1 MTDGFVAILSTD
13 RRFAEMLMAE
23 FTFLRI
29 SARIAE
35 TAEAAKGASL
45 VLLDLDTVHT
55 PPKDFGGRMI
65 GFTKSAALSPHH
77 AGRECTIIL
86 RRPFEL
92 RLLRREVAALLTDPQ
107 DREASLSDERRVASS
122 SRPALI
128 LDRTR
133 GVLSY
138 GETVIPLGPNEAAI
152 MDCLLAHR
160 GEPVSRE
167 LLAERIG
174 RSDANK
180 LEVYICYLR
189 RKMRVLPEGERI
201 VTVRKQGY
209 MMP

>member
-1 MTDGFVAILSTD
+1 MTDGFVAVLSTD

-45 VLLDLDTVHT
+45 VLWDLDTVHT
-55 PPKDFGGRMI
+55 PPKGFGGRMI
-65 GFTKSAALSPHH
+65 GFTKSSALSPHH

-107 DREASLSDERRVASS
+107 DGEASLSKDRVPS
-122 SRPALI
+122 SRPTLI
-128 LDRTR
+128 LDRAR

-138 GETVIPLGPNEAAI
+138 GETVIPLGPNEAEI

-180 LEVYICYLR
+180 PEVYICYLR